1 VSARERPGEKRAPCN
16 RDLYFNL
23 TSFVINF
30 EYREVHFPLTRGSRV
45 HQHTMPPAALT
56 PELEELASFFQ
67 RCGLSEQ
74 RATETARSKGAPA
87 ARNLFTAA
95 HLDNEPLEDKQ
106 GALVLQL
113 AKDGA
118 KLSSDAQLYIVDAIR
133 GGRLLKSDQIT
144 GKSLFSRSPK
154 VYTLIS
160 SRV

>member
-1 VSARERPGEKRAPCN
+1 
-16 RDLYFNL
+16 
-23 TSFVINF
+23 
-30 EYREVHFPLTRGSRV
+30 
-45 HQHTMPPAALT
+45 M
-56 PELEELASFFQ
+56 
-67 RCGLSEQ
+67 
-74 RATETARSKGAPA
+74 
-87 ARNLFTAA
+87 
-95 HLDNEPLEDKQ
+95 
-106 GALVLQL
+106 LQL